1 MNDFWY
7 MRAAK
12 HLLHN
17 QEQTRSAN
25 LMKSDKKCEVSDD
38 EKCSLKYLTTV

>member
-1 MNDFWY
+1 MIFG
-7 MRAAK
+7 MRAPK

-17 QEQTRSAN
+17 QEQARECFAN

-38 EKCSLKYLTTV
+38 EKRSLKYLTTV